1 MEKIIF
7 ENAPSTK
14 TPINAENLN
23 QIQENAEKEINENI
37 INLGGKI
44 LWTNPDLSVQ
54 FEQQTITLSSNDY
67 DCYEVLY
74 KTEASSN
81 NYLNTGKIPKGSG
94 TALIHISGGTSET
107 PIRTR
112 TVNYV
117 SNTSLEIRA
126 SYTGS
131 SATTTTNNNY
141 CIPYMVIGYKTGL
154 FE

>member
-7 ENAPSTK
+7 ENSPSTK

-44 LWTNPDLSVQ
+44 LWTNPDPNVP
-54 FEQQTITLSSNDY
+54 FDTQTITLSSDDY

-74 KTEASSN
+74 KTSNTSN
-81 NYLNTGKIPKGSG
+81 NCVNTGKIPKGTG
-94 TALIHISGGTSET
+94 TSLVNISGLSSS

-112 TVNYV
+112 TINYI
-117 SNTSLEIRA
+117 SDTSIEVRPLYIGA
-126 SYTGS
+126 SSTS
-131 SATTTTNNNY
+131 DTDNRY
-141 CIPYMVIGYKTGL
+141 CIPYMIIGYKTGL
-154 FE
+154 F